1 MQTYT
6 QDIEKLLKEG
16 NCIRFKPQGY
26 SMYPVLVPGRD
37 EVIVAP
43 IEDGQALKRGQVV
56 LYRRYK
62 SNGEK
67 DILVLHRIWKINEQG
82 IYLVGDNQ
90 KEVEGPLQT
99 TQMLG
104 IATTIYRKGCEIS
117 TDNFWYRLFIGIWLF
132 LRPVRPVISQTAA
145 LIKRLC
151 KGISKIFKRKS

>member
-37 EVIVAP
+37 EVVVAS
-43 IEDGQALKRGQVV
+43 IEEGRSLKRGQVV

-62 SNGEK
+62 SNGDK
-67 DILVLHRIWKINEQG
+67 DILVLHRIWKVNAQG

-104 IATTIYRKGCEIS
+104 IATTIYRNGCEIS
-117 TDNFWYRLFIGIWLF
+117 TENGGYRLITGIWLF
-132 LRPVRPVISQTAA
+132 LRPFRPVISKTAA
-145 LIKRLC
+145 LGKRVY
-151 KGISKIFKRKS
+151 KRISRIFGRKS

>member
-1 MQTYT
+1 MHTYT

-43 IEDGQALKRGQVV
+43 IEEAQTLKRGQVV

-62 SNGEK
+62 TNGEK
-67 DILVLHRIWKINEQG
+67 DILVLHRICKVNEQG

-90 KEVEGPLQT
+90 KEVEGPLQM

-117 TDNFWYRLFIGIWLF
+117 TDNLWYRFVTGIWLI
-132 LRPVRPVISQTAA
+132 LRPVRPMISKTAA
-145 LIKRLC
+145 LGKRVY
-151 KGISKIFKRKS
+151 KRISRIFGKKS

>member
-1 MQTYT
+1 MHTYT

-43 IEDGQALKRGQVV
+43 IEEAQTLKRGQVV

-62 SNGEK
+62 TNGEK
-67 DILVLHRIWKINEQG
+67 DILVLHRICKVNEQG

-90 KEVEGPLQT
+90 KEVEEKAEYKKSFMPYIVG
-99 TQMLG
+99 
-104 IATTIYRKGCEIS
+104 
-117 TDNFWYRLFIGIWLF
+117 
-132 LRPVRPVISQTAA
+132 A
-145 LIKRLC
+145 LILFAASAFAKTLYTWIS
-151 KGISKIFKRKS
+151 GIKL

>member
-67 DILVLHRIWKINEQG
+67 DILVLHRIWKVNVQG

-117 TDNFWYRLFIGIWLF
+117 TDNLWYRLVTRTWLI